1 MNGIGYVYYN
11 TCYLLLSFEVT
22 NSKVFIYVS
31 HLIFT
36 ILQWFSD
43 GTPLNKETMT
53 TLRNKWAGYFLQ
65 IKNMEVGKIQITQEH
80 VGLKLYIFIVQSFH
94 YKHIGISS
102 HLFQQQYTFVL
113 VILIITFIFTKLS
126 FPNIPFSCWEIWMF
140 PKHALLLICYMLFTF
155 VHGSLSL

>member
-53 TLRNKWAGYFLQ
+53 TLRNTWAGYFLQ
-65 IKNMEVGKIQITQEH
+65 IKNMEVGKI
-80 VGLKLYIFIVQSFH
+80 
-94 YKHIGISS
+94 
-102 HLFQQQYTFVL
+102 
-113 VILIITFIFTKLS
+113 
-126 FPNIPFSCWEIWMF
+126 
-140 PKHALLLICYMLFTF
+140 
-155 VHGSLSL
+155 